1 MHTIHT
7 HSYNICVC
15 DGSIIYK
22 VVGGMCPFLCC
33 LSRNIASHMLKNKK
47 LYDIVIKHVCNS
59 IFLTHLCLVL
69 NTCNLTIYLLLEF
82 SLSTILNAYI
92 SNSYS
97 FKLSTLLHF
106 VANNVIQKGGRHI
119 NMVTPTFFN

>member
-1 MHTIHT
+1 MHTIHTHT
-7 HSYNICVC
+7 HSYNICAC
-15 DGSIIYK
+15 DGSINYK
-22 VVGGMCPFLCC
+22 VVGG
-33 LSRNIASHMLKNKK
+33 LSRNIASHTLKNKK

-59 IFLTHLCLVL
+59 IFLIHLCLVL

-106 VANNVIQKGGRHI
+106 VANNVIQ
-119 NMVTPTFFN
+119 NVADT